1 MESCPSWSKEHDWKS
16 CKPQTRLRGFE
27 SLALRQ
33 KSTVILIELRWTF
46 YVPYV
51 ILSLKNRGFRSKNS
65 KGDNMYFHA
74 SQIGKIKTLEPR
86 ISNHNI
92 PLIYFSDKRE
102 NVLVYLSNA
111 VEKVCKEGRFTFDGL
126 WYKWGSYGFEKDG
139 RLRFEEYYPNAL
151 EDTYKG
157 IEGYIYSC
165 SKIDPY
171 QKLDIKIP
179 NTFITAQKTTVDNCE
194 FIPDA
199 YNEMIN
205 AEENGLI
212 TILRYNEFI
221 SNIKRRE
228 WLKKTII
235 DEYRNNSAHPDYR
248 FFLESRFSAII
259 NHDSDF

>member
-1 MESCPSWSKEHDWKS
+1 
-16 CKPQTRLRGFE
+16 
-27 SLALRQ
+27 
-33 KSTVILIELRWTF
+33 
-46 YVPYV
+46 
-51 ILSLKNRGFRSKNS
+51 
-65 KGDNMYFHA
+65 MYFHA

-111 VEKVCKEGRFTFDGL
+111 VEKVCKEGRFAFDGL

-157 IEGYIYSC
+157 IKGYIYSC
-165 SKIDPY
+165 SKIEPY

-179 NTFITAQKTTVDNCE
+179 NTFITITAQKTTVDNCE

-205 AEENGLI
+205 AEANGLI

-228 WLKKTII
+228 WLKKTIT

-248 FFLESRFSAII
+248 FFSRVEIFCHNKSRQ
-259 NHDSDF
+259 

>member
-1 MESCPSWSKEHDWKS
+1 
-16 CKPQTRLRGFE
+16 
-27 SLALRQ
+27 
-33 KSTVILIELRWTF
+33 
-46 YVPYV
+46 
-51 ILSLKNRGFRSKNS
+51 
-65 KGDNMYFHA
+65 MYFHA

-111 VEKVCKEGRFTFDGL
+111 VEKVCKEGRFAFDGL

-171 QKLDIKIP
+171 QKLYIKIP

-205 AEENGLI
+205 AEANGLI

-248 FFLESRFSAII
+248 FFLESRFSDII

>member
-1 MESCPSWSKEHDWKS
+1 
-16 CKPQTRLRGFE
+16 
-27 SLALRQ
+27 
-33 KSTVILIELRWTF
+33 
-46 YVPYV
+46 
-51 ILSLKNRGFRSKNS
+51 
-65 KGDNMYFHA
+65 MYFHA

-111 VEKVCKEGRFTFDGL
+111 VEKVCKEGSFTFDGL

-205 AEENGLI
+205 AEANGLI

-248 FFLESRFSAII
+248 FFSSR
-259 NHDSDF
+259 DFLP

>member
-1 MESCPSWSKEHDWKS
+1 
-16 CKPQTRLRGFE
+16 
-27 SLALRQ
+27 
-33 KSTVILIELRWTF
+33 
-46 YVPYV
+46 
-51 ILSLKNRGFRSKNS
+51 
-65 KGDNMYFHA
+65 MYFHA

-139 RLRFEEYYPNAL
+139 SLRFEEYYPNAL

-157 IEGYIYSC
+157 IKGYIYSC

-205 AEENGLI
+205 AEANGLI

>member
-1 MESCPSWSKEHDWKS
+1 
-16 CKPQTRLRGFE
+16 
-27 SLALRQ
+27 
-33 KSTVILIELRWTF
+33 
-46 YVPYV
+46 
-51 ILSLKNRGFRSKNS
+51 
-65 KGDNMYFHA
+65 MYFHA
-74 SQIGKIKTLEPR
+74 SQIEKIKTLEPR

-92 PLIYFSDKRE
+92 PLIYFSDKRG

-194 FIPDA
+194 FITDA

-205 AEENGLI
+205 AEANGLI
-212 TILRYNEFI
+212 TILRYNEFL

-235 DEYRNNSAHPDYR
+235 DEYRNNSAHPDYC

>member
-1 MESCPSWSKEHDWKS
+1 
-16 CKPQTRLRGFE
+16 
-27 SLALRQ
+27 
-33 KSTVILIELRWTF
+33 
-46 YVPYV
+46 
-51 ILSLKNRGFRSKNS
+51 
-65 KGDNMYFHA
+65 MYFHA

-92 PLIYFSDKRE
+92 PLIYFSDIRE

-111 VEKVCKEGRFTFDGL
+111 VEKVCKEGRFTFDDL
-126 WYKWGSYGFEKDG
+126 WYKWGSYGFERDG

-205 AEENGLI
+205 AEANGLI

>member
-1 MESCPSWSKEHDWKS
+1 
-16 CKPQTRLRGFE
+16 
-27 SLALRQ
+27 
-33 KSTVILIELRWTF
+33 
-46 YVPYV
+46 
-51 ILSLKNRGFRSKNS
+51 
-65 KGDNMYFHA
+65 MYFHA

-111 VEKVCKEGRFTFDGL
+111 VEKVCKEDRFTFDGL

-171 QKLDIKIP
+171 QKLNIKIP

-205 AEENGLI
+205 AEANGLI

-248 FFLESRFSAII
+248 FFLESRFFAII

>member
-1 MESCPSWSKEHDWKS
+1 M
-16 CKPQTRLRGFE
+16 
-27 SLALRQ
+27 
-33 KSTVILIELRWTF
+33 
-46 YVPYV
+46 
-51 ILSLKNRGFRSKNS
+51 
-65 KGDNMYFHA
+65 
-74 SQIGKIKTLEPR
+74 EPR

-157 IEGYIYSC
+157 IKGFIYSC
-165 SKIDPY
+165 SQIDPY
-171 QKLDIKIP
+171 QKLDIQIP
-179 NTFITAQKTTVDNCE
+179 NTFITTQKTTVDNCE

-199 YNEMIN
+199 YNEIIN
-205 AEENGLI
+205 AETNGLI
-212 TILRYNEFI
+212 TILRYSEFI
-221 SNIKRRE
+221 SNARRRE
-228 WLKKTII
+228 WLQKVITE
-235 DEYRNNSAHPDYR
+235 EYQNSEAHPDYR

-259 NHDSDF
+259 NHASDF

>member
-1 MESCPSWSKEHDWKS
+1 MD
-16 CKPQTRLRGFE
+16 
-27 SLALRQ
+27 
-33 KSTVILIELRWTF
+33 
-46 YVPYV
+46 
-51 ILSLKNRGFRSKNS
+51 
-65 KGDNMYFHA
+65 FHA

-205 AEENGLI
+205 AEANGLI

-248 FFLESRFSAII
+248 FFLESRFSTII

>member
-1 MESCPSWSKEHDWKS
+1 
-16 CKPQTRLRGFE
+16 
-27 SLALRQ
+27 
-33 KSTVILIELRWTF
+33 
-46 YVPYV
+46 
-51 ILSLKNRGFRSKNS
+51 
-65 KGDNMYFHA
+65 MYFHA

-111 VEKVCKEGRFTFDGL
+111 VEKVCKEDRFTFDGL

-171 QKLDIKIP
+171 QKLNIKIP
-179 NTFITAQKTTVDNCE
+179 NTFITVQKTTVDNCE

-205 AEENGLI
+205 AEANGLI

>member
-1 MESCPSWSKEHDWKS
+1 
-16 CKPQTRLRGFE
+16 
-27 SLALRQ
+27 
-33 KSTVILIELRWTF
+33 
-46 YVPYV
+46 
-51 ILSLKNRGFRSKNS
+51 
-65 KGDNMYFHA
+65 MYFHA

-92 PLIYFSDKRE
+92 SLIYFSDKRE

-111 VEKVCKEGRFTFDGL
+111 VEKVCEEGRFTFDGL

-205 AEENGLI
+205 AEANGLI

-248 FFLESRFSAII
+248 FFLESRSSAII
-259 NHDSDF
+259 NHDSNF

>member
-1 MESCPSWSKEHDWKS
+1 
-16 CKPQTRLRGFE
+16 
-27 SLALRQ
+27 
-33 KSTVILIELRWTF
+33 
-46 YVPYV
+46 
-51 ILSLKNRGFRSKNS
+51 
-65 KGDNMYFHA
+65 MYFHA

-157 IEGYIYSC
+157 IGGYIYSC

-171 QKLDIKIP
+171 PKLDIKIP

-205 AEENGLI
+205 AEANGLI

-259 NHDSDF
+259 NRDSDF

>member
-1 MESCPSWSKEHDWKS
+1 
-16 CKPQTRLRGFE
+16 
-27 SLALRQ
+27 
-33 KSTVILIELRWTF
+33 
-46 YVPYV
+46 
-51 ILSLKNRGFRSKNS
+51 
-65 KGDNMYFHA
+65 MYFHA

-157 IEGYIYSC
+157 IGGYIYSC

-171 QKLDIKIP
+171 PKLDIKIP

-205 AEENGLI
+205 AEANGLI

-228 WLKKTII
+228 WLKKL
-235 DEYRNNSAHPDYR
+235 S
-248 FFLESRFSAII
+248 
-259 NHDSDF
+259 

>member
-1 MESCPSWSKEHDWKS
+1 
-16 CKPQTRLRGFE
+16 
-27 SLALRQ
+27 
-33 KSTVILIELRWTF
+33 
-46 YVPYV
+46 
-51 ILSLKNRGFRSKNS
+51 
-65 KGDNMYFHA
+65 MYFHA
-74 SQIGKIKTLEPR
+74 LQIGKIKTLEPR

-92 PLIYFSDKRE
+92 PLIYFSDKSE

-194 FIPDA
+194 FIPNA

-205 AEENGLI
+205 AEANGLI

>member
-1 MESCPSWSKEHDWKS
+1 M
-16 CKPQTRLRGFE
+16 
-27 SLALRQ
+27 
-33 KSTVILIELRWTF
+33 
-46 YVPYV
+46 
-51 ILSLKNRGFRSKNS
+51 
-65 KGDNMYFHA
+65 
-74 SQIGKIKTLEPR
+74 
-86 ISNHNI
+86 
-92 PLIYFSDKRE
+92 
-102 NVLVYLSNA
+102 LVYLSNA

-151 EDTYKG
+151 KDTYKG

-179 NTFITAQKTTVDNCE
+179 STFITVQKTTVDNCE

-205 AEENGLI
+205 AEANGLI

-235 DEYRNNSAHPDYR
+235 DEYRNNNAHPDYR

>member
-1 MESCPSWSKEHDWKS
+1 
-16 CKPQTRLRGFE
+16 
-27 SLALRQ
+27 
-33 KSTVILIELRWTF
+33 
-46 YVPYV
+46 
-51 ILSLKNRGFRSKNS
+51 
-65 KGDNMYFHA
+65 MYFHA

-111 VEKVCKEGRFTFDGL
+111 VEKVCKEGRFTFDDL
-126 WYKWGSYGFEKDG
+126 WYKWGSYGFERDG

-171 QKLDIKIP
+171 QNLDIKIP

-205 AEENGLI
+205 AEANGLI